1 MKKHIIVSMAVILV
15 ASSLPALISAQ
26 TSTPTPESNSNLQCQ
41 NLWWFDNDH
50 QSCSQKQFCGA
61 YMYFGLRT
69 FETQDECKAALAPRP
84 QLIVKGINENELRQ
98 SLDIKEI
105 RGLRICQ
112 ELERCPFNVGEKPYI
127 EVLIKAA
134 KVTEVAGDY
143 LKISIFGIA
152 YGVDLKEAKLI
163 RQYWANSEIDEF
175 SVGDLINVFGY
186 LDESD
191 NYLIHAKTVRDLSLQ
206 KNRGVFKGVIG
217 TITLPDSFVL
227 QTAEAGDYN
236 VLVFDDSKIIKS
248 EIIACT
254 PTLTVP
260 QSEIKCSSST
270 STAAT
275 FNDLKTGDTAIVRG
289 VWDSTAQKIQAES
302 IIIGSD
308 SRPFFQNADKV
319 KEQVQKRIGNML
331 NQMEKKIESRE
342 TLKSRI
348 QELQNRIND
357 MLMQLK
363 LRSGGK

>member
-1 MKKHIIVSMAVILV
+1 MKKHIIVSMVVVLV
-15 ASSLPALISAQ
+15 ASSLPALILAQ
-26 TSTPTPESNSNLQCQ
+26 TPTPAPESNSNLQCQ

-61 YMYFGLRT
+61 YMYSGLRT
-69 FETQDECKAALAPRP
+69 FESQDECGAALAPTP
-84 QLIVKGINENELRQ
+84 QPIVKGISENELHQ

-105 RGLRICQ
+105 RGLKVCQ

-127 EVLIKAA
+127 ETLIKAA
-134 KVTEVAGDY
+134 KVSEVAADY
-143 LKISIFGIA
+143 LKISIFSVA
-152 YGVDLKEAKLI
+152 YKIDLKEAKLV

-191 NYLIHAKTVRDLSLQ
+191 NYLIHAKTVRNLSLQ
-206 KNRGVFKGVIG
+206 KKHSVFKGVIG
-217 TITLPDSFVL
+217 TITPPDSFVL
-227 QTAEAGDYN
+227 QTADAGDYN
-236 VLVFDDSKIIKS
+236 VLVSSETKIIKS
-248 EIIACT
+248 ETIACT

-275 FNDLKTGDTAIVRG
+275 FNDLKTGDTVIVRG
-289 VWDSTAQKIQAES
+289 VWDSTAKRIQAES
-302 IIIGSD
+302 IIIGAD

-319 KEQVQKRIGNML
+319 KEQVQKRITNTV
-331 NQMEKKIESRE
+331 NQLENKIENRE

-357 MLMQLK
+357 MFMQLK
-363 LRSGGK
+363 LRSGGE